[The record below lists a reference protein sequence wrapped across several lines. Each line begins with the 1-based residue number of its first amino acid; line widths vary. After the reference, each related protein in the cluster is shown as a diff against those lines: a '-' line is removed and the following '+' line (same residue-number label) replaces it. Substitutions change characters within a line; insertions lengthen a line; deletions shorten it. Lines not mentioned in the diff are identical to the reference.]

1 MRAGTAE
8 TELNPW
14 QQVRTVTVPVFVWY
28 WYEGRR
34 EAANWGFRMFVSGF
48 SGQMA
53 GKPNGLCAFA
63 EFASFAGREPL
74 GCLATF

>member
-34 EAANWGFRMFVSGF
+34 EAAEQGFR
-48 SGQMA
+48 A
-53 GKPNGLCAFA
+53 CAPSEMDA
-63 EFASFAGREPL
+63 
-74 GCLATF
+74 